1 MKCPYKYSAQIV
13 EIFITIVSIIIL
25 NYINNMYITIYL
37 TRTRY
42 FMNLT
47 KVHIF
52 MNNYDQNPYEYDE
65 NTYIY
70 HISYEFD
77 QNHKFC
83 EY

>member
-42 FMNLT
+42 FMNDQN
-47 KVHIF
+47 HIF
-52 MNNYDQNPYEYDE
+52 MNN
-65 NTYIY
+65 
-70 HISYEFD
+70 D
-77 QNHKFC
+77 QNHIFMNN
-83 EY
+83 EQNHIFMNNEQNHIFMNIY